1 MPDIIHLLP
10 DNVAN
15 QIAAGEVVQRPASVV
30 KELLENAID
39 AGATQVILIVKEA
52 GRNLIQVVD
61 NGIGMSVTDARM
73 AFERHAT
80 SKISKTEDIFHIQ
93 TKGFRGEA
101 LASISAVAQ
110 VELKTKKNEEEIGTH
125 VVIEGGEFITQKPI
139 NTATGTVFLVKNLFF
154 NVPAR
159 RKFLKSNSVEL
170 RHILDEFHRVALAH
184 ETVQFQ
190 LFNNEEELFRLR
202 SGGVLQRIS
211 EIFGRKI
218 QHQLIPVSEQL
229 EWIRLSG
236 FIGKPESAK
245 KIRGEQFFFVNYRFF
260 KSNYLN
266 KAVQDAFEN
275 LIPSKYLPSF
285 FIYIEI
291 DPEKIDVNIH
301 PTKTEI
307 KFEDESSIYMLL
319 RTTIKKSLGV
329 YNVAPSLDFD
339 QNPEWSN
346 LSSVTKNTSITEPK
360 IKINPTY
367 NPFEEKKI
375 ITSKEKINLQEL
387 YASSRKEILSPEI
400 FDLPNPPL
408 IEEQSLLRLS
418 NGRWVI
424 EKENKLWF
432 LDPYRIH
439 QTVLY
444 ENHLKN
450 YKGNALSQQLLF
462 PINRPVYEMEKEK
475 LDSIKTPLFACGFDM
490 DIESDIVTITAIPSD
505 IPQEKVID
513 IIDDLLMEL
522 SDHSEDEFS
531 TFFSK
536 SVSKVSAKKRNEF
549 IQPSQFYPIWKNFE
563 SLGCPKYNP
572 FGKKNF
578 EQTVIIDF
586 D

>member
-39 AGATQVILIVKEA
+39 SGATQVKLIIKEA

-61 NGIGMSVTDARM
+61 NGVGMSITDARM

-110 VELKTKKNEEEIGTH
+110 VELKTKKSEEEIGTH
-125 VVIEGGEFITQKPI
+125 IVIEGGEVVSQAPV
-139 NTATGTVFLVKNLFF
+139 NTFTGSVFFVKNLFF

-170 RHILDEFHRVALAH
+170 RHILDEFHRLALAH

-190 LFNNEEELFRLR
+190 FFNNEEELFRLR
-202 SGGVLQRIS
+202 SGSVLQRIS

-218 QHQLIPVSEQL
+218 QHQLVPVSEHL
-229 EWIRLSG
+229 EWIKLSG
-236 FIGKPESAK
+236 FVGKPENAK
-245 KIRGEQFFFVNYRFF
+245 KIRGEQFFFVNRRFF

-275 LIPSKYLPSF
+275 LIPPRYLPSF
-285 FIYIEI
+285 FLYIEI

-307 KFEDESSIYMLL
+307 KFEDESSIYMLV

-329 YNVAPSLDFD
+329 YNLAPSLDFE
-339 QNPEWSN
+339 QNPEWTFTPH
-346 LSSVTKNTSITEPK
+346 TKNAPITEPK
-360 IKINPTY
+360 IKINPAY
-367 NPFEEKKI
+367 NPFEEKRTI
-375 ITSKEKINLQEL
+375 SPKEKINLQEL
-387 YASSRKEILSPEI
+387 YASSRKDTITSDLFDMPDSPA
-400 FDLPNPPL
+400 

-418 NGRWVI
+418 NGRWIV
-424 EKENKLWF
+424 EKENSLWF

-444 ENHLKN
+444 ENHVKN
-450 YKGNALSQQLLF
+450 SKGNVLSQQLLF
-462 PINRPVYEMEKEK
+462 PLNRPVYEMEKEK
-475 LDSIKTPLFACGFDM
+475 LDSIKGSLFACGFDM
-490 DIESDIVTITAIPSD
+490 DIESDLVTITAIPSD

-513 IIDDLLMEL
+513 IIDDLLSEL
-522 SDHSEDEFS
+522 SDHSEEEFS

-549 IQPSQFYPIWKNFE
+549 IQSSQFYPIWKMFE
-563 SLGCPKYNP
+563 SLSCPKYNP
-572 FGKKNF
+572 FGKKNY
-578 EQTVIIDF
+578 EKSALIDF